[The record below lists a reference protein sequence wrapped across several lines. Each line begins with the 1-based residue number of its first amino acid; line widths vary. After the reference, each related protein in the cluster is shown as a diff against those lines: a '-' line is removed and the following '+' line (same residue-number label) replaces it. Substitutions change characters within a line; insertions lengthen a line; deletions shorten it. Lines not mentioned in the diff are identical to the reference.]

1 MTKYKINATVRL
13 SKIIWSLMT
22 IAVSLFAFAY
32 AQNCSLLPT
41 RSPYTTLADGHSRTW
56 FSIPEATYTQSCYQ
70 SLGTITCVSGSV
82 ANGEIYKYAS
92 CIPHAWNNCTTPT
105 VANHLEFKV
114 LYKASTATYTQTCQQ
129 LSQNLQCLNGVFTG
143 VANASL
149 YSFASCTDP
158 NRAQCVDVRTN
169 SYRDH
174 GETVIGYAGTTPG
187 IGQTCT
193 TQKRTLTC
201 YNGIRSGN
209 GTFGQAGLS
218 TGCTD
223 PSYFTGC
230 VNTRVSPAI
239 TVPHNSSLNAYTSPI
254 SLGTGTCNT
263 VLKPLT
269 CINGA
274 RSGNGLA
281 QQAWLYS
288 GCTQAGTAP
297 CANIID
303 GTGMVLHGSFAT
315 VFTDALRMQT
325 NNESCSDVDL
335 TVQCINGTRSGYN
348 SSLHYTGCQNI
359 ESGACYDNLSNRYIP
374 HLQSIFVYTGSS
386 PTEEFWCNSV
396 KMAVTC
402 NAGNRHKFT
411 WSGPLIG
418 TTFPTTN
425 YFASCA
431 GCITPRGSV
440 LAEWSSVIGYS
451 FTGVDFPKSCG
462 QYSTT
467 LSCSWGTLQGNRQ
480 TYRYAGCNVSGGLV
494 NGVDI
499 TINKSPARTN
509 YYPMAQGSSP
519 EVNII
524 FYNNGMSWADIY
536 DLPAGF
542 LTCNRI
548 DTDNTININVYGSN
562 TISHFSLAPGTK
574 LGVNIRIKP
583 IFTQA
588 TGKKTMVCKI
598 NPSLL
603 WTAGDLSINNI
614 RTGTFEI
621 VEADRFDL
629 ALSKSIQ
636 SISENLE
643 AAEGATGT
651 QGLQNFLYNKIMN
664 VLVPLII
671 LIGILSAILGFY
683 KLMFSSDEK
692 ATQEGTR
699 YIIFGIIGII
709 LIMSAKF
716 IGQNVFD
723 MLTGT
728 EIVGKTMAQWL
739 YEKII
744 FPFIKLAIYLVLGA
758 MFVILVGRVIT
769 FIFGTDAD
777 AQKKA
782 GTLIWW
788 NVISMLVIIGA
799 KQIVEVIYGAQD
811 KVVNENITNLW
822 EIGTGVLAS
831 KNIPILYQIIN
842 YALGIASLVILVIII
857 IQTVK
862 LLTKPDDPAQI
873 KNIKNSLMYM
883 FIGILVLWA
892 GYLIVNF
899 AILN

>member
-1 MTKYKINATVRL
+1 MNYRITTTSWL
-13 SKIIWSLMT
+13 SKVIGSIMT

-56 FSIPEATYTQSCYQ
+56 YSIPEATYTQSCHE

-82 ANGEIYKYAS
+82 AYGDTYKYAS
-92 CIPHAWNNCTTPT
+92 CIPHTWTGCTTPT
-105 VANHLEFKV
+105 VANHLDFKV
-114 LYKASTATYTQTCQQ
+114 LYKAASATYTQSCQQ

-143 VANASL
+143 VPNASL

-174 GETVIGYAGTTPG
+174 GEIIIGYAGTTPG
-187 IGQTCT
+187 IGQTCA

-201 YNGIRSGN
+201 YNGTRSGN
-209 GTFGQAGLS
+209 GTFGQVGIS
-218 TGCTD
+218 TWCTD

-239 TVPHNSSLNAYTSPI
+239 TVPHNSSLNAYTSPT
-254 SLGTGTCNT
+254 SLGAGTCAN

-269 CINGA
+269 CINGVW
-274 RSGNGLA
+274 SGNGLA
-281 QQAWLYS
+281 QQAGLYS
-288 GCTQAGTAP
+288 GCTQANTAS

-303 GTGMVLHGSFAT
+303 GTGSVLNGSFAT
-315 VFTDALRMQT
+315 VFTDNLRMQT
-325 NNESCSDVDL
+325 NNESCSDVDI
-335 TVQCINGTRSGYN
+335 TIQCVNGTRSWYN
-348 SSLHYTGCQNI
+348 PSLHYTKCQNV
-359 ESGACYDNLSNRYIP
+359 ESGACYDNLSDRYIP
-374 HLQSIFVYTGSS
+374 HLQSIFVYTGSA

-396 KMAVTC
+396 RMAVTC
-402 NAGNRHKFT
+402 NVGKRHKFT

-418 TTFPTTN
+418 TTFPTTS
-425 YFASCA
+425 YFANCA
-431 GCITPRGSV
+431 GCTTPWGAT
-440 LAEWSSVIGYS
+440 LAEWSSIISYS
-451 FTGVDFPKSCG
+451 FTGVDFPKSCN

-467 LSCSWGTLQGNRQ
+467 LSCSGGVLQGNRQ
-480 TYRYAGCNVSGGLV
+480 TYRYTGCNVSGGLV
-494 NGVDI
+494 PGVDI
-499 TINKSPARTN
+499 SIDKSPVRTN
-509 YYPMAQGSSP
+509 NYPIAQWSSP
-519 EVNII
+519 ELSII
-524 FYNNGMSWADIY
+524 FYNNGLSWVDTY
-536 DLPAGF
+536 DLPSGF
-542 LTCNRI
+542 LSCNRL
-548 DTDNTININVYGSN
+548 DPDNNINVNVYNSN
-562 TISHFSLAPGTK
+562 IVSQFSVPSATK
-574 LGVNIRIKP
+574 LGVNIRIKT

-603 WTAGDLSINNI
+603 WTAGDIAANNI
-614 RTGTFEI
+614 WTGKFEI
-621 VEADRFDL
+621 VEAERFDL
-629 ALSKSIQ
+629 ALSRSIEG
-636 SISENLE
+636 ISENLE

-671 LIGILSAILGFY
+671 ILGILSAILGFY
-683 KLMFSSDEK
+683 KLMFSSDDK
-692 ATQEGTR
+692 AVQEGTR
-699 YIIFGIIGII
+699 YIIFGVIGII
-709 LIMSAKF
+709 LIMSTKF

-723 MLTGT
+723 MLSAN
-728 EIVGKTMAQWL
+728 EIVGKTMAKDL

-744 FPFIKLAIYLVLGA
+744 FPFIKFAIYLVLGA

-769 FIFGTDAD
+769 FIFGKDAD
-777 AQKKA
+777 TVKKA
-782 GTLIWW
+782 WTLIAR

-822 EIGTGVLAS
+822 EIGTGILAS

-842 YALGIASLVILVIII
+842 YALGIVSLVMLVIII

-862 LLTKPDDPAQI
+862 LLMKPDDPAQV
-873 KNIKNSLMYM
+873 KSIKNSLVYM
-883 FIGILVLWA
+883 FIGILILGA